1 MNNQKMDERTKKIVD
16 DVAEAAKKFIL
27 LPNSE
32 KEFILGFIKG
42 MVAQKELS
50 EAREKIAQGGRLNNE
65 SSRKNENTHQQKFIR
80 GKRNHYLL
88 SKVVICEEEVEVQT

>member
-16 DVAEAAKKFIL
+16 DVAEAAKEFIL

-50 EAREKIAQGGRLNNE
+50 EARDKIA
-65 SSRKNENTHQQKFIR
+65 
-80 GKRNHYLL
+80 
-88 SKVVICEEEVEVQT
+88 